1 MKNFVNYVLLCF
13 LILWLARVHILLSC
27 IYMLAE
33 QLIWTIFAKFFL
45 SLVSQFLHSATRVPF
60 CFVKCVLVNSKK
72 CNPHR
77 RRQPT
82 NQNLTNQLLKEK
94 KTLRRSSVLLRNYFL
109 RKWASGQKF
118 QRIIKIATNSAVVK
132 LLQICQIRA
141 LRSKISFAAL
151 PSTEAGQESRQ
162 RCRSYNKK
170 CTPGKPAHGN
180 HADRSE
186 SK

>member
-1 MKNFVNYVLLCF
+1 MCASPKIYVYVFFIIIDKRGINLKWARRIHYIVCVFLERQVHGWMKNFVNYVLLCF

-94 KTLRRSSVLLRNYFL
+94 KTLRRSSVLLRNNFL

-118 QRIIKIATNSAVVK
+118 HASSK
-132 LLQICQIRA
+132 LQ
-141 LRSKISFAAL
+141 
-151 PSTEAGQESRQ
+151 P
-162 RCRSYNKK
+162 
-170 CTPGKPAHGN
+170 TPQL
-180 HADRSE
+180 
-186 SK
+186 